1 MGWVGDEGSGLC
13 LLVAPREDRAAGDG
27 WWSRQRRDS
36 VCTGVDCTRQDR
48 QEYRQDKTAT
58 GWRQR
63 QSMLIEEL
71 VANTD
76 RVRLA
81 FIHGAGE
88 MTVRCA
94 RYLAGEEN
102 DAGSSAKS
110 RARV

>member
-1 MGWVGDEGSGLC
+1 MVEQAAEGLY
-13 LLVAPREDRAAGDG
+13 VQD
-27 WWSRQRRDS
+27 W
-36 VCTGVDCTRQDR
+36 DCTRQDR

-110 RARV
+110 RACSRLRCCWVEDEGWIGSLLASQPVRQ